1 MTINDFQLIHYLISI
16 RSGVNELYEHET
28 RSSSNCHN
36 SSPYTAQT
44 RVTEYAYKL
53 SQLQK
58 KIIVPNRVFKIL
70 RFCLAS
76 RKKSK
81 RGPLTKTAFLSKL
94 LPQDRQLA

>member
-58 KIIVPNRVFKIL
+58 KNNCTKSRFQNFEIL
-70 RFCLAS
+70 PRIQ
-76 RKKSK
+76 KKV
-81 RGPLTKTAFLSKL
+81 
-94 LPQDRQLA
+94 